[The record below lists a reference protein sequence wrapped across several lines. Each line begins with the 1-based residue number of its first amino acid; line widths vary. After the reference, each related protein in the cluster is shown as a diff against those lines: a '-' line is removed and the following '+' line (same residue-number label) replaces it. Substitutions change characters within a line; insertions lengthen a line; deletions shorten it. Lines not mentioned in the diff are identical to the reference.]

1 MRLNYMFKY
10 YCDECKDIWNNS
22 STELCKDIK
31 TYSEESQKNY
41 ESELDKFIDKV
52 SVHLE
57 KYPSDVVLRKMWI
70 KKGEAFLQKTL
81 EKENIFK
88 LEKMNVEDRKKF
100 LEITKQFIRD
110 AREFDDDLPI
120 EDIMQ
125 AMRNVWISN
134 ALQLLFGKEVY
145 YSKAS
150 FAYSMLYPYT
160 DNYLDNTKTNEMDK
174 TLFNSWL
181 KKRLLGEKIKPN
193 NCHESKVSQMIDY
206 IEEVYPREDFK
217 DVYESLLLIFE
228 SQVKSLKQQDKGTY
242 LHKDEILSISTEK
255 GGSSVLVD
263 GYLIN
268 GFMTKEEIE
277 FCIGYGFLLQ
287 ISDDLQDIKEDLKYN
302 HKTIMTEMSKEG
314 LLDEVANKLINFT
327 IELIDS
333 FKINNR
339 SEAITDMI
347 KNDCLML
354 ILFSIAYNTEF
365 FSVEY
370 IKKIER
376 FLPYTISYSLEI
388 KEKMRKK
395 FKNIDFLNNENEYKE
410 MIDTICE
417 K

>member
-10 YCDECKDIWNNS
+10 YCDECKNIWDNS

-31 TYSEESQKNY
+31 TYSEESQKKY
-41 ESELDKFIDKV
+41 ESELDKLIDKV

-57 KYPSDVVLRKMWI
+57 KYPSDVVLRTMWI

-110 AREFDDDLPI
+110 ARGFDDDLSI

-134 ALQLLFGKEVY
+134 ALQLLFGKDVY

-206 IEEVYPREDFK
+206 IEEIYPRENFK
-217 DVYESLLLIFE
+217 EVYESLLLIFE
-228 SQVKSLKQQDKGTY
+228 SQVKSLKQQDKETY

-410 MIDTICE
+410 MIDTICA